1 MKKLVKI
8 CMFTMLVLALSTALF
23 ANGQQDKPVR
33 ELPPGPAYDSA
44 IQPAD
49 SGQVSP
55 IQKSETPIRIAVLG
69 LENNPFWIPV
79 REGAIAAGKEL
90 ADYNAT
96 IDWIVPV
103 GDSHT
108 ADVFGSAIDAAI
120 AQEYDAIATIAGD
133 SGIIPYVERAVAAG
147 IPVATF
153 NVETD
158 EPSSRLFFVGADL
171 YRQGLA
177 AGKAVADH
185 YKSKGISNPKIAVM
199 TGFFS
204 VEGHELRRKGFEE
217 SLMKEIPGAVIVGR
231 VETLDKD
238 DNGYQLASDFIVSN
252 PDLNGFYSAA
262 GGSVGCAKAVEDNKL
277 GGKVDVFCYDFMDQ
291 VMEYV
296 KKGVIVGT
304 IGQQPFAQGHDPAVR
319 LFNYLVAG
327 EVPEAGRMLTQS
339 DFVTKENMSQFGDW

>member
-1 MKKLVKI
+1 MKKMVAITILILATAGLV
-8 CMFTMLVLALSTALF
+8 S
-23 ANGQQDKPVR
+23 ANGQGDKPMR
-33 ELPPGPAYDSA
+33 ELPPGPTYETAA
-44 IQPAD
+44 QPTD
-49 SGQVSP
+49 SGKVMP
-55 IQKSETPIRIAVLG
+55 IRKSDTPIRIAVLG

-79 REGAIAAGKEL
+79 KEGTIAAGKEL
-90 ADYNAT
+90 EAYNAEV
-96 IDWIVPV
+96 DWIVPV

-108 ADVFGSAIDAAI
+108 ADVFGTAIDAAI
-120 AQEYDAIATIAGD
+120 AQQYDAIATIAGD
-133 SGIIPYVERAVAAG
+133 SGIIPYIERAVDAG

-158 EPSSRLFFVGADL
+158 EPSPRLFFVGADL
-171 YRQGLA
+171 YRQGIA
-177 AGKAVADH
+177 AGSVVAEH
-185 YKSKGISNPKIAVM
+185 YKSLGINNPKIAIM

-217 SLMKEIPGAVIVGR
+217 QLMKELPGAVIVGR

-252 PDLNGFYSAA
+252 PDLNGLYSAA
-262 GGSVGCAKAVEDNKL
+262 GGSVGCAKAVEDNGL
-277 GGKVDVFCYDFMDQ
+277 TGKVDVFCYDFMDQ

-304 IGQQPFAQGHDPAVR
+304 IGQQPFAQGHDPAIR

-327 EVPEAGRMLTQS
+327 EVPEAGRMLTKS
-339 DFVTKENMSQFGDW
+339 DFVTRENMSQFGNW